1 MERPPKAAG
10 AEPVHENARQ
20 PEDRTARACL
30 AAPPATDKGVSGV
43 NAIRGGLGFPILIAS
58 KSRPEGSVAS
68 HRGLP
73 SHAVHF
79 GNGVGCGA
87 AHDVGGVK
95 LREACNPVTRSPLQR
110 PGVAAPFLPSSAC
123 TRKSTQGSA
132 SSITHRVQREAIE
145 LMEI

>member
-58 KSRPEGSVAS
+58 KSRPEGSVVN
-68 HRGLP
+68 RKGLP

-87 AHDVGGVK
+87 AYDVGGVK
-95 LREACNPVTRSPLQR
+95 VREACNPASTSQIPR
-110 PGVAAPFLPSSAC
+110 PGVAAPFLQVPLAPEKARKGALQASPIACNGKQSS
-123 TRKSTQGSA
+123 
-132 SSITHRVQREAIE
+132 
-145 LMEI
+145 